1 MNNQGKKDAITG
13 IVILL
18 VSILVLVAIPSQIK
32 DVGNNAVGPRTLPY
46 FAAILLM
53 VCSILLII
61 KGLIKTKRASVTA
74 SSAEESTPTEQK
86 SEVTAKPTKKPLSG
100 PVYALL
106 FFALLIVYVILM
118 RPVGYIISSLVFLPI
133 MLYFLHVRKWP
144 LYLVVIP
151 IVLAV
156 YGVFSMML
164 YVQLP

>member
-61 KGLIKTKRASVTA
+61 EGLIKTKRASATA
-74 SSAEESTPTEQK
+74 SSAEES
-86 SEVTAKPTKKPLSG
+86 PL
-100 PVYALL
+100 PN
-106 FFALLIVYVILM
+106 
-118 RPVGYIISSLVFLPI
+118 RSLRSLPN
-133 MLYFLHVRKWP
+133 P
-144 LYLVVIP
+144 LKNR
-151 IVLAV
+151 
-156 YGVFSMML
+156 
-164 YVQLP
+164 